1 MCGIVG
7 IVSNNVNI
15 VPLLVRSLKRLE
27 YRGYDS
33 AGFAFIVEGG
43 IAVLKDKGYIDHVVR
58 KYDVLSLH
66 SNIGI
71 AHTRWATHGQ
81 PNKTN
86 AHPHIDCKGLIAVV
100 HNGIIS
106 NYAELKQQLEEK
118 GHTFRSETDTEV
130 IAHLIE
136 EYIVNERLTPLQAL
150 YRLVKVL
157 KGTYAIAVLYTKM
170 PNRIYFAK
178 NVSPLILAV
187 SPTYG
192 ILASDI
198 PSLVEYSRKVVV
210 VEDGEYGFVEPG
222 NIALYREGKPV
233 NWRPRIHVVSWSVAD
248 IEKAGYPHFMLKE
261 IMEQPRA
268 LYDTYSGVLAD
279 ENVVKAAKLIVESDK
294 VFVTGAGTSYHA
306 GLTAAY
312 YFAKMAKQLPYTFIS
327 SEADLYADLA
337 SEETVLIAI
346 SQSGETI
353 DTLKAVRLFKERGA
367 KVIAISNVIGSAIP
381 READVTV
388 YTRAGPEIG
397 VAATKTYLTQI
408 LVLQH
413 IVFHVGFLKG
423 LYTESE
429 VRDYIRLLGQAPKAV
444 EQSLQRASPHINRLA
459 TRLHKEEHMYILG
472 RLLGAFLA
480 LEAALKVKEVSYI
493 HAEAYPAGES
503 KHGPIALV
511 QQGFP
516 TIFIGTPPAHIV
528 ERIAS
533 NIEEMMSRGAF
544 TVLVGL
550 NCYEDVKADFKLLL
564 GPCDEH
570 LAPYYIMPPLQLLA
584 YRLAV
589 LRGYDPDKPRNL
601 AKTVTVE

>member
-7 IVSNNVNI
+7 IVSSNTNV

-33 AGFAFIVEGG
+33 AGFAFIIEGKLV
-43 IAVLKDKGYIDHVVR
+43 VLKDKGYIDHVVK
-58 KYDVLSLH
+58 KYNVLSLY

-81 PNKTN
+81 PSKIN
-86 AHPHIDCKGLIAVV
+86 AHPHTDCKGLIAVV

-106 NYAELKQQLEEK
+106 NYLELKRQLEEK
-118 GHTFRSETDTEV
+118 GHVFKSETDTEV
-130 IAHLIE
+130 IAHVLE
-136 EYIVNERLTPLQAL
+136 EYIIGEGLTPLQAL
-150 YRLVKVL
+150 HKLVKIL
-157 KGTYAIAVLYTKM
+157 KGTYAVALLYANT

-192 ILASDI
+192 LLSSDI
-198 PSLVEYSRKVVV
+198 PSLIEYSRKIVV

-222 NIALYREGKPV
+222 NIVLYKDGRPV
-233 NWRPRIHVVSWSVAD
+233 NWRPRIHVVNWSIAD

-268 LYDTYSGVLAD
+268 LYDTYSGILAD
-279 ENVVKAAKLIVESDK
+279 ENVVRAAKLIVESSK

-306 GLTAAY
+306 GLTATY
-312 YFAKMAKQLPYTFIS
+312 YFARVANQLPHAFIS
-327 SEADLYADLA
+327 SEAELYADLA
-337 SEETVLIAI
+337 SEDTVLIAI

-381 READVTV
+381 READITV

-413 IVFHVGFLKG
+413 IAFHVGFLRG
-423 LYTESE
+423 LYSESE
-429 VRDYIRLLGQAPKAV
+429 LKNYIKLLGQAPKAV

-459 TRLHKEEHMYILG
+459 MRLHREEHMYILG

-480 LEAALKVKEVSYI
+480 LEAALKIKEVSYI

-511 QQGFP
+511 HQGFP

-528 ERIAS
+528 EKIAS

-544 TVLVGL
+544 TVLIGL
-550 NCYEDVKADFKLLL
+550 SCYEDVKANFKLLL
-564 GPCDEH
+564 GPCDEY
-570 LAPYYIMPPLQLLA
+570 LAPYYIMPALQLLA

>member
-7 IVSNNVNI
+7 IVSNNTNV
-15 VPLLVRSLKRLE
+15 VPLIVRSLKRLE

-33 AGFAFIVEGG
+33 AGFAFIVEGKLV
-43 IAVLKDKGYIDHVVR
+43 VLKDKGYIDHVVK
-58 KYDVLSLH
+58 KYNVLSLY

-81 PNKTN
+81 PSKIN
-86 AHPHIDCKGLIAVV
+86 AHPHTDCKGLIAVV

-106 NYAELKQQLEEK
+106 NYLELKRQLEEK
-118 GHTFRSETDTEV
+118 GHVFKSETDTEV
-130 IAHLIE
+130 IAHVLE
-136 EYIVNERLTPLQAL
+136 EYIIGEGLTPLQAL
-150 YRLVKVL
+150 HKLVKIL
-157 KGTYAIAVLYTKM
+157 KGTYAVALLYANT

-192 ILASDI
+192 LLSSDI
-198 PSLVEYSRKVVV
+198 PSLIEYSRKIVV

-222 NIALYREGKPV
+222 NIVLYKDGRPV
-233 NWRPRIHVVSWSVAD
+233 NWRPRIHVVNWSIAD

-268 LYDTYSGVLAD
+268 LYDTYSGILAD
-279 ENVVKAAKLIVESDK
+279 ENVVRAAKLIVESSK

-306 GLTAAY
+306 GLTATY
-312 YFAKMAKQLPYTFIS
+312 YFARVANQLPHAFIS
-327 SEADLYADLA
+327 SEAELYADLA
-337 SEETVLIAI
+337 SEDTVLIAI

-381 READVTV
+381 READITV

-413 IVFHVGFLKG
+413 VAFHVGFLRG
-423 LYTESE
+423 LYSKSE
-429 VRDYIRLLGQAPKAV
+429 LKNYIKLLGQAPKAV

-459 TRLHKEEHMYILG
+459 MRLHREEHMYILG

-480 LEAALKVKEVSYI
+480 LEAALKIKEVSYI

-511 QQGFP
+511 HQGFP
-516 TIFIGTPPAHIV
+516 TIFIGTPPTHIV
-528 ERIAS
+528 EKIAS

-544 TVLVGL
+544 TVLIGL
-550 NCYEDVKADFKLLL
+550 SCYEGVKANFKLLL
-564 GPCDEH
+564 GPCDEY
-570 LAPYYIMPPLQLLA
+570 LTPYYIMPALQLLA

>member
-7 IVSNNVNI
+7 IVSEDINI

-33 AGFAFIVEGG
+33 AGFAFVIEGKIV
-43 IAVLKDKGYIDHVVR
+43 VLKDRGYIDHVV
-58 KYDVLSLH
+58 KEYNILSLY

-81 PNKTN
+81 PSKAN
-86 AHPHIDCKGLIAVV
+86 AHPHTDCGGLVAVV

-106 NYAELKQQLEEK
+106 NYVELKQYLEEK
-118 GHTFRSETDTEV
+118 GHIFRSETDTEV
-130 IAHLIE
+130 IAHLLE
-136 EYIVNERLTPLQAL
+136 EYIVNEKLTPLQAL
-150 YRLVKVL
+150 HRLVKTL
-157 KGTYAIAVLYTKM
+157 KGTYAIALLYAKT

-192 ILASDI
+192 LLASDI
-198 PSLVEYSRKVVV
+198 PSLIEYSRKVVV

-222 NIALYREGKPV
+222 NIVLYRDGKVV
-233 NWRPRIHVVSWSVAD
+233 NWRPRIHVVGWSVTD

-268 LYDTYSGVLAD
+268 LYDTYSGALAD
-279 ENVVKAAKLIVESDK
+279 ENIVKAAKLIIESNK
-294 VFVTGAGTSYHA
+294 IFITGAGTSYHA
-306 GLTAAY
+306 GLTATY
-312 YFAKMAKQLPYTFIS
+312 YFARIANQLPYTFIS

-367 KVIAISNVIGSAIP
+367 KIIAISNVIGSAIP

-408 LVLQH
+408 LILQY
-413 IVFHVGFLKG
+413 IAISTGLLKG
-423 LYTESE
+423 LYTENDAKE
-429 VRDYIRLLGQAPKAV
+429 YIKLLGQAPKAV

-459 TRLHKEEHMYILG
+459 MRLHREEHMYILG

-480 LEAALKVKEVSYI
+480 LEAALKIKEVSYI

-511 QQGFP
+511 QKGFP
-516 TIFIGTPPAHIV
+516 TIFIGTPPVQIV
-528 ERIAS
+528 EKIAS

-544 TVLVGL
+544 TILIGL
-550 NCYEDVKADFKLLL
+550 NCYEDVKADFRLLL
-564 GPCDEH
+564 GPCNEY